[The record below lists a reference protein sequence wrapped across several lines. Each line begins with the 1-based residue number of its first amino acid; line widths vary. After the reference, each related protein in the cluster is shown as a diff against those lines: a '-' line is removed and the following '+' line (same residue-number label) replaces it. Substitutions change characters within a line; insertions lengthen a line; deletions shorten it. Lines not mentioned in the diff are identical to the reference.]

1 MEWLQKTPETT
12 TIRVNSL
19 LTSTDNVIAH
29 ILEYLKQCDYLP
41 SLPIV
46 QRFDPLP
53 EMIMI
58 HSIDKNLINA
68 KPNPKY
74 KEVHFVLLYFSY
86 FKEIIVC
93 HLIFI
98 FYFKRLLST
107 YHVQQLF
114 CEELIYMVR

>member
-1 MEWLQKTPETT
+1 MFQKSQISKLVEWLQKTPKTT

-19 LTSTDNVIAH
+19 LTSTDNVIVH

-58 HSIDKNLINA
+58 HSIDKNLINTQ
-68 KPNPKY
+68 PNPEF
-74 KEVHFVLLYFSY
+74 KEVHFVLSY
-86 FKEIIVC
+86 SSD
-93 HLIFI
+93 
-98 FYFKRLLST
+98 LSKK
-107 YHVQQLF
+107 L
-114 CEELIYMVR
+114 